1 MSTENNAYE
10 LSVTRHINAPPEQVW
25 QLMTE
30 RLAEWWCPKP
40 WRVEII
46 EQEWRAGGRTA
57 VVMHGPEGEKLPAEG
72 IFLEVTPGRR
82 FVFTDAVNTQWQPQ
96 QPFMIGLFEIAP
108 EEGGTRYTASARHWT
123 EEARQQHL
131 EMGFEAGWSAVAEQL
146 AQLAEQEATP

>member
-10 LSVTRHINAPPEQVW
+10 LSVTRHINGPPELVW

-46 EQEWRAGGRTA
+46 EQQWHAGGRTA
-57 VVMHGPEGEKLPAEG
+57 VVMHGPEGEKFPVEG

-82 FVFTDAVNTQWQPQ
+82 FVFTDAVNSQWQPQ
-96 QPFMIGLFEIAP
+96 QAFMIGLFEIAP
-108 EEGGTRYTASARHWT
+108 QEGGTRYTASARHWS

-131 EMGFEAGWSAVAEQL
+131 EMGFEEGWSAVAEQL